1 MAARTHKIG
10 KSRKFAKFG
19 TQTDLIH
26 AIRFYFG
33 RIKKF
38 RLLLG
43 QIGMENIATA
53 VSPSIFGVLTRSLV
67 GSTHLI
73 MVKNN
78 MSEF

>member
-1 MAARTHKIG
+1 MKPSIFT
-10 KSRKFAKFG
+10 KFG

-26 AIRFYFG
+26 AVRFYFG

-43 QIGMENIATA
+43 QIGMENLATA
-53 VSPSIFGVLTRSLV
+53 VSPSIFGVLSRSLV
-67 GSTHLI
+67 GSTHLV

-78 MSEF
+78 MLEFWSETLF